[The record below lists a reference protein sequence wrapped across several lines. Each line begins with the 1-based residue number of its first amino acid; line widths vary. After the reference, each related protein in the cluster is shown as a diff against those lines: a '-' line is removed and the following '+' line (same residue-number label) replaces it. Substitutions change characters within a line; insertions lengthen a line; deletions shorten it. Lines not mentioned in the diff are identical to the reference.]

1 MRSVTPS
8 DLAGHCPRCLL
19 QLEVCVCGVLPRV
32 VAATEILLVRHVT
45 ELMLTSNTGRFAA
58 LSLPNSRILSYGG
71 GQEFDAAPLAE
82 PGTALLYCSG
92 PARPLAFVPRRLVVL
107 DGSFRQARRMY
118 KRIAALRDLPEL
130 TLAAPAVTP
139 TRLRQP
145 TQPDGM
151 STIEAIAGALSLLE
165 GPECAA
171 PLWAL
176 HAELVRR
183 ADYMRGR
190 KRAVIAAGP

>member
-1 MRSVTPS
+1 M
-8 DLAGHCPRCLL
+8 L
-19 QLEVCVCGVLPRV
+19 QLEICVCADLPHV
-32 VAATEILLVRHVT
+32 ETATEFVLIRHLT
-45 ELMLTSNTGRFAA
+45 ERLLTSNTGRFASLA
-58 LSLPNSRILSYGG
+58 LPNSRIIEYGG
-71 GQEFDAAPLAE
+71 GEPFDESQLVL

-92 PARPLAFVPRRLVVL
+92 PARPLSFVPRRLIVL

-118 KRIAALRDLPEL
+118 KRVAALRDLPEL
-130 TLAAPAVTP
+130 TLAAPAITP

-151 STIEAIAGALSLLE
+151 STIEAIAAALATLE
-165 GPECAA
+165 GAAAAA

-183 ADYMRGR
+183 ADRMRGR
-190 KRAVIAAGP
+190 KRQVVPSGP